1 MTPTRLSVISLLLG
15 LPTLAVAQGR
25 SVDWP
30 VYGGRTDNTHYSTLD
45 QITPANVSR
54 LQVAWT
60 YETRDEFPGSEM
72 QANPIVVDGVLY
84 ATSPNLR
91 VFALDAAT
99 GRELWSFDPNAGK
112 PPTSRFRHRGVVV
125 TGDRV
130 LFNYRNKLWALDRK
144 TGQPIRSFG
153 VDGSVDLREG
163 LGRPADRVTVS
174 SSTPGV
180 VFEDLF
186 ITGSTVP
193 EALPSSPGDIR
204 AYDVKTGALR
214 WTFHTI
220 PRPGEFGYRTWP
232 PDAYKVAG
240 GANAWSGVTVD
251 QQRGMVFAA
260 TGSAS
265 FDFYGSNRLG
275 DNLFANTLLALDART
290 GRRLWHFQAIRHDL
304 WDWDFP
310 AAPTLVTVRRS
321 GRAVDAVAQ
330 ITKTGYVYLFERA
343 TGKPLFPIANRKVPA
358 STLDGERAAATQP
371 YPVKPPPFIR
381 QQLTEDMLTKRTPE
395 ARAAVLEAFR
405 KYRSGMYEPPSLQ
418 GNIIFPGVDGG
429 GEWGGPAFDP
439 ETGLLYVNANEMPWL
454 LKLVPRSDKSL
465 YGSNCASCH
474 GDDLKGSPAA
484 PSLVD
489 IASRRTREELAQ
501 VIGQGTG
508 RMPGFAQAL
517 DSNAVKALVN
527 FLITGHD
534 VADTAAKSPTW
545 LKYRSTGLDIWLDP
559 DGYPPITPP
568 WGTLN
573 AIDLNAGE
581 IRWSIPFGEY
591 PKLAAQGV
599 RNTGTDNYGGPV
611 VTANGLVFIGATTYD
626 NKFRVFD
633 KRTGELLWE
642 TTLPA
647 AGNAT
652 PSLYVVNG
660 RQYVVIACG
669 GGKNGAPSGGTY
681 VAFALPQAELGSRS
695 TAR

>member
-1 MTPTRLSVISLLLG
+1 MNIPTSRFVALLLG
-15 LPTLAVAQGR
+15 LPAIAGAQGR

-30 VYGGRTDNTHYSTLD
+30 VFGGRTDNTHYSTLD

-60 YETRDEFPGSEM
+60 YETRDEFQGSEM
-72 QANPIVVDGVLY
+72 QANPVVVDGVLY
-84 ATSPNLR
+84 ATSPKLR

-99 GRELWSFDPNAGK
+99 GRELWSFDPNAGR
-112 PPTSRFRHRGVVV
+112 PPTARFRHRGVVV

-130 LFNYRNKLWALDRK
+130 LVNYRNRLYALDRK
-144 TGQPIRSFG
+144 TGQPIPSFG
-153 VDGSVDLREG
+153 VEGVVDLRQG
-163 LGRPADRVTVS
+163 LGRPIDGLTVS

-193 EALPSSPGDIR
+193 EALPSAPGDIR

-214 WTFHTI
+214 WSFHTI
-220 PRPGEFGYRTWP
+220 PHPGEFGYRTWP
-232 PDAYKVAG
+232 PEAYKVAG

-251 QQRGMVFAA
+251 QKRGIVFAA

-265 FDFYGSNRLG
+265 FDFYGANRIG
-275 DNLFANTLLALDART
+275 DNLFANTVLALDART
-290 GRRLWHFQAIRHDL
+290 GRRLWHFQTIKHDL
-304 WDWDFP
+304 WDWDLP
-310 AAPTLVTVRRS
+310 AAPTLVTVRRN

-330 ITKTGYVYLFERA
+330 ITKTGYVYLLERA
-343 TGKPLFPIANRKVPA
+343 TGKSLFPIKYRKVPR
-358 STLDGERAAATQP
+358 STLDGERAATTQP

-381 QQLTEDMLTKRTPE
+381 QHLTEDILTTRTTE
-395 ARAAVLEAFR
+395 ARGAVLEAFR
-405 KYRSGMYEPPSLQ
+405 KYKSAMYDPPNLA

-454 LKLVPRSDKSL
+454 LKLVPRSEKSL
-465 YGSNCASCH
+465 YGNYCASCH
-474 GDDLKGSPAA
+474 NDDLRGSPAA

-489 IASRRTREELAQ
+489 IATRRTREELTQ
-501 VIGQGTG
+501 VVAQGTG
-508 RMPGFAQAL
+508 RMPGFAAAL
-517 DSNAVKALVN
+517 DSNAVKAIVN

-534 VADTAAKSPTW
+534 VADTASKRPTW

-573 AIDLNAGE
+573 AIDLNKGE
-581 IRWSIPFGEY
+581 IRWSVPLGEY
-591 PKLAAQGV
+591 PKLAAQGLTS
-599 RNTGTDNYGGPV
+599 TGTDNYGGPV
-611 VTANGLVFIGATTYD
+611 VTANGLLFIGATTYD

-633 KRTGELLWE
+633 KQTGTLLWE
-642 TTLPA
+642 TMLPA

-652 PSLYVVNG
+652 PSLYMVNG

-681 VAFALPQAELGSRS
+681 VAFALPE
-695 TAR
+695 